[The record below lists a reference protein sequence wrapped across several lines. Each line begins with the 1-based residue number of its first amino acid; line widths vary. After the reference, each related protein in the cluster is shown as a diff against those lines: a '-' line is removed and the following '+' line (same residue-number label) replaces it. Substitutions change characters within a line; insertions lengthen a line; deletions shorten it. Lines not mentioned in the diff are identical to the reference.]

1 MGYDNKSKKEV
12 KMTIEKILTL
22 NYLDKKISVDYDFKK
37 TIKIYSL
44 DDFLNRDYAPLEVI
58 YNKNFNY
65 ENIEKQIEGYINE

>member
-1 MGYDNKSKKEV
+1 
-12 KMTIEKILTL
+12 MTIEKILTL

-44 DDFLNRDYAPLEVI
+44 DDFFNRDYAPLEVI
-58 YNKNFNY
+58 YNKSFNY